1 MSVVGMTFFSY
12 DVLNFTLIKYVSMNN
27 DECKIR
33 SVIINMNSNEPL
45 FYIYSNEVNKYSGTY
60 NTINDPYLKLCA
72 PGVVKL

>member
-1 MSVVGMTFFSY
+1 
-12 DVLNFTLIKYVSMNN
+12 MNN

-45 FYIYSNEVNKYSGTY
+45 FYIYSNEVNKYSGTC